1 MYFTLTRARHSCSQ
15 CLRSFWSARFKMNED
30 SENENGERMRA
41 YLNLIFLHPVLV
53 ILRTNL
59 DF

>member
-1 MYFTLTRARHSCSQ
+1 
-15 CLRSFWSARFKMNED
+15 MNED